1 MNAFFIPLLGILL
14 CENPGKQSYRLQ
26 KNRKENRCL
35 KKNFV
40 AAGESEAAAGESEA
54 AAGESEA
61 AAGESEA
68 AAGDKDKTEAKSPEV
83 LDVSR

>member
-54 AAGESEA
+54 AAG
-61 AAGESEA
+61 
-68 AAGDKDKTEAKSPEV
+68 DKDKTEAKSPEV